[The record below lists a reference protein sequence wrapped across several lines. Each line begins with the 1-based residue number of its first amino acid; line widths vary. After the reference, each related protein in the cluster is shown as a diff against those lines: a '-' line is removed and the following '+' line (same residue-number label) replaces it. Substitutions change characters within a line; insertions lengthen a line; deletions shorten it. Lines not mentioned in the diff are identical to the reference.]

1 MAKFHTICSTDD
13 VLEGSARMFV
23 VNEIPIGIF
32 HVDGEFFALDNRCPH
47 AAASLAHGII
57 ADDTVYCRIHH
68 WHFCLRDGT
77 YLDELRPEFNA
88 RCFPVRIVG
97 QNVQVKVGAVTS

>member
-1 MAKFHTICSTDD
+1 MAQFHSICKKHD
-13 VLEGSARMFV
+13 VPIGSARMFV

-47 AAASLAHGII
+47 AGASLSLGTM
-57 ADDTVYCRIHH
+57 DRDTVSCRIHH

-77 YLDELRPEFNA
+77 YLDENRPEFDA
-88 RCFPVRIVG
+88 RCFPVRLKG
-97 QNVQVKVGAVTS
+97 DEVQVQV